1 MARLGA
7 MPSLPRPGHASAMRT
22 SGEGQAGPTSLR
34 AGAPGR
40 FTDGM
45 FVSDEL
51 LLGTGFSATRQGFA
65 RLSCEGSLLA
75 ASEEAYGQGI
85 RSLAEAGEPG
95 LFRLAGVRFR
105 DLAAGE
111 NSAALALRWEALGPD
126 GGLFPALDANLTLT
140 QSGEQASLLA
150 LAGTYRLPAAAPGTA
165 IVNLAAAA
173 TIPAFLTRVATR
185 IARPP
190 ANVA

>member
-1 MARLGA
+1 
-7 MPSLPRPGHASAMRT
+7 
-22 SGEGQAGPTSLR
+22 
-34 AGAPGR
+34 
-40 FTDGM
+40 M

-51 LLGTGFSATRQGFA
+51 LLSSGFSATRPGFA
-65 RLSCEGSLLA
+65 RLSRGGSLLA

-85 RSLAEAGEPG
+85 RSMAGAGAPG
-95 LFRLAGVRFR
+95 LFRLAGVRSR

-111 NSAALALRWEALGPD
+111 NSAALALRWEALTPD

-140 QSGEQASLLA
+140 QTGDQASLLA
-150 LAGTYRLPAAAPGTA
+150 LTGTYRLPATAPGTA

-185 IARPP
+185 IVCHP